1 MDPPKRGPIAA
12 QASRTE
18 GLSLRDRLIASGRKR
33 FVGRD
38 AELALF
44 RAALRAVEAPFAVLH
59 VHGPGGI
66 GKTTL
71 LRELD
76 REAQRCGRSVIRIDG
91 RDLHPSPAGFRRA
104 LSEALHRDEGR
115 DVAAPFS
122 PNDVPVGAVLLI
134 DTFEKIEVIG
144 TWLREHFLP
153 GLPARCLLVF
163 AGRNQ
168 PAREWRT
175 DIDWAGLTHSMLLG
189 NLGPKDADAYLTARG
204 VAADRFEEARAFTHG
219 HPLALSLVADVLSQG
234 AAAFDAQRAP
244 DVIKELI
251 DCFLRDV
258 PSHRHREAIEVCAQ
272 LRNTTEALLAATLEG
287 DDAPALFDW
296 LRHLSF
302 IEEGPH
308 GVFPHDLARGAFMA
322 DLLWRNP
329 PHAQQRFAR
338 SYLALIER
346 IKCAAGRE
354 KQRLTMEYLF
364 LIRTRPGYR
373 TYYDWDALDSS
384 YAEPATAH
392 DVEPIAAMVARHEG
406 RASETIV
413 RHWLRRQLQAFQVF
427 RGVEG
432 ERLGFMA
439 LLDISRTT
447 EEDGAIDP
455 ALAPALAL
463 IERQDNLRSGDVAL
477 YSRFWMHAQRYQD
490 SGTAATNLATMNA
503 FVGALT
509 QPGIA
514 WNFAAQ
520 ADPELYGP
528 LITGINWARAP
539 QADFVVGERRYGVFA
554 HDWRLEPPA
563 QWIAA
568 RVGLRPYQT
577 MPFASPLEQ
586 SAAALQHL
594 TRDDFDRALHNAL
607 RDFTRADRLAGNA
620 LLHSSHPAT
629 RANSAAELQ
638 TLLREAVLAL
648 KANPRDEKL
657 HRALWLT
664 YVEPLASQ
672 EKVAE
677 RLGLPFS
684 TYRYQLGKGIE
695 RVAGMLW
702 QQRRA

>member
-1 MDPPKRGPIAA
+1 
-12 QASRTE
+12 
-18 GLSLRDRLIASGRKR
+18 
-33 FVGRD
+33 
-38 AELALF
+38 
-44 RAALRAVEAPFAVLH
+44 
-59 VHGPGGI
+59 
-66 GKTTL
+66 
-71 LRELD
+71 
-76 REAQRCGRSVIRIDG
+76 VIRIDG

-364 LIRTRPGYR
+364 LIRTLPPWHSTALKRLTKTPKLHFLDSGLLAALR
-373 TYYDWDALDSS
+373 LSGLEDEARSVEELLAPEPVAVDRDRAWAALGRDKKASGGRITLVLLERRGAPRVTSEVDPADVRDALDGL
-384 YAEPATAH
+384 
-392 DVEPIAAMVARHEG
+392 IA
-406 RASETIV
+406 
-413 RHWLRRQLQAFQVF
+413 
-427 RGVEG
+427 
-432 ERLGFMA
+432 
-439 LLDISRTT
+439 
-447 EEDGAIDP
+447 
-455 ALAPALAL
+455 
-463 IERQDNLRSGDVAL
+463 
-477 YSRFWMHAQRYQD
+477 
-490 SGTAATNLATMNA
+490 
-503 FVGALT
+503 
-509 QPGIA
+509 
-514 WNFAAQ
+514 
-520 ADPELYGP
+520 
-528 LITGINWARAP
+528 
-539 QADFVVGERRYGVFA
+539 
-554 HDWRLEPPA
+554 
-563 QWIAA
+563 
-568 RVGLRPYQT
+568 
-577 MPFASPLEQ
+577 
-586 SAAALQHL
+586 
-594 TRDDFDRALHNAL
+594 
-607 RDFTRADRLAGNA
+607 
-620 LLHSSHPAT
+620 
-629 RANSAAELQ
+629 
-638 TLLREAVLAL
+638 
-648 KANPRDEKL
+648 
-657 HRALWLT
+657 
-664 YVEPLASQ
+664 
-672 EKVAE
+672 
-677 RLGLPFS
+677 
-684 TYRYQLGKGIE
+684 
-695 RVAGMLW
+695 
-702 QQRRA
+702 